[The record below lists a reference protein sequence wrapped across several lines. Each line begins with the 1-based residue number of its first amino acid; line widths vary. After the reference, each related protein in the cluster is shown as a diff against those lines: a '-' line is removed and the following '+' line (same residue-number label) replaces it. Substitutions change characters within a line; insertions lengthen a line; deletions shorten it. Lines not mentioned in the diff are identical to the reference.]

1 MARCYTNEQLPEG
14 SQSVS
19 PLFPVEIAY
28 KIPNP
33 FPTADLKEVAV
44 GVDGCEYAV
53 KSVNDHAFLPA
64 SEWFCYHLAGRV
76 QLASPAFAM
85 LIDNGVE
92 AFGSRFEGGI
102 SQWSKVAPVDQM
114 SLLSTCG
121 KDMSRIVALDLMIG
135 NDDRHLNNFLFRDQ
149 QLGGG
154 KTVFAMD
161 FSRSLFIRGW
171 PKDFFPMPP
180 ESKTMQVMKILK
192 TMGFWDTSAASL
204 VLTSIQSIAASE
216 VDGWLATM
224 PSNWVTNLSIN
235 EVAGWWG
242 STAFDARVADCIRLV

>member
-1 MARCYTNEQLPEG
+1 MARCFTNEQLPEG
-14 SQSVS
+14 SPSVS

-53 KSVNDHAFLPA
+53 KSMNEHALLPA

-76 QLASPAFAM
+76 QLASPAFTT

-92 AFGSRFEGGI
+92 AFGSRFEGGTA
-102 SQWSKVAPVDQM
+102 QWAKVAPVDQ
-114 SLLSTCG
+114 SNLLSTCG
-121 KDMSRIVALDLMIG
+121 KEMSRIIAMDLMIG

-149 QLGGG
+149 QLGRG

-171 PKDFFPMPP
+171 PKDLFPMPSD
-180 ESKTMQVMKILK
+180 SKTMLVMETLK
-192 TMGFWDTSAASL
+192 ALGFWDANAARL
-204 VLTSIQSIAASE
+204 ILTSIQSIAVSE
-216 VDGWLATM
+216 ISGWLAAM
-224 PSNWVTNLSIN
+224 PAQWKSNLSVN
-235 EVAGWWG
+235 EVTGWWG
-242 STAFDARVADCIRLV
+242 STAFDTRVADCIRLV